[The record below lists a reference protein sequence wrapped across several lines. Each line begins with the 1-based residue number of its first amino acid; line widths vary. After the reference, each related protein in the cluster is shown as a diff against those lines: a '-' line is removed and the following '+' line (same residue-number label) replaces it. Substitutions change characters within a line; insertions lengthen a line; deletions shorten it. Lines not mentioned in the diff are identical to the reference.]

1 MTNNS
6 CQSVGKYISI
16 IHRTGSSFLS
26 KEFSKFNIGS
36 GQYMY
41 LIHLYKNDGLSQ
53 EELTEILNIDKGTTA
68 KSIKKLETEGF
79 VMRVK
84 DKNDKRI
91 NRVYLTPKALEIK
104 DEFLSSIN
112 AWENTLT
119 SNLSYA
125 EKEQALTLLKK
136 ITYNITVSYTHLTL
150 PTKA

>member
-104 DEFLSSIN
+104 DEFLLSIN
-112 AWENTLT
+112 SWENMLT
-119 SNLSYA
+119 SNLSDA
-125 EKEQALTLLKK
+125 EKEQALALLKK
-136 ITYNITVSYTHLTL
+136 ITHNLTH
-150 PTKA
+150 K